1 MGVAFAVS
9 ATVLISVVIVA
20 IVGYILDRTA

>member
-20 IVGYILDRTA
+20 IVGYILDRSA

>member
-20 IVGYILDRTA
+20 VVGYILDRTA